1 MCVYYMCILYMYT
14 HTHTHTHTDI
24 WKRGVKAVTRSATG
38 EHNYENYRT
47 LSMPEKGEEVR
58 VNACACM

>member
-1 MCVYYMCILYMYT
+1 MYIIYVYIIHV
-14 HTHTHTHTDI
+14 HTCTHTDM
-24 WKRGVKAVTRSATG
+24 WKRGVKVVTCNATG

>member
-1 MCVYYMCILYMYT
+1 MYIICVYYICT
-14 HTHTHTHTDI
+14 HIHTHTHTDM
-24 WKRGVKAVTRSATG
+24 WKRGVKAVTRNATG

>member
-1 MCVYYMCILYMYT
+1 MYIIYVYIIYVHTYT
-14 HTHTHTHTDI
+14 HTHTERDM

>member
-1 MCVYYMCILYMYT
+1 MCILYVYIIYVHTYT
-14 HTHTHTHTDI
+14 HTHTDM
-24 WKRGVKAVTRSATG
+24 WKRGVKAVTRNATG

>member
-1 MCVYYMCILYMYT
+1 MYT
-14 HTHTHTHTDI
+14 HTHTHTDM

>member
-1 MCVYYMCILYMYT
+1 MYIICVYYIC
-14 HTHTHTHTDI
+14 THTHTHTDM